1 MISGTS
7 KQHPY
12 ETDIRV
18 PFIIRGPGINPGTN
32 ITSALAGNVD
42 LMPTILDLVGINPA
56 TVEGEMDGKSMKDLL
71 FQTDPENTSFRQYFL
86 NEYYGN
92 YTCWN
97 DHSTIW
103 QDGHKTSMLCKTG
116 LKSNSGPISPDPT
129 MKNSSCV
136 ESKGIGDGNC
146 WIIDSRESNN
156 WRQLR
161 IMNDTMN
168 WSYVE
173 YDPKWEFNVTDE
185 SGSGLQHYELY
196 DVDNDPYQIDNIYSM
211 ASYETKVALH
221 LQLDDYFRCQGKS
234 CP

>member
-1 MISGTS
+1 
-7 KQHPY
+7 
-12 ETDIRV
+12 
-18 PFIIRGPGINPGTN
+18 
-32 ITSALAGNVD
+32 
-42 LMPTILDLVGINPA
+42 MPTILDLVGISEED
-56 TVEGEMDGKSMKDLL
+56 VEGEMDGKSMKQMLL
-71 FQTDPENTSFRQYFL
+71 QNNPENSTFRQYFL

-92 YTCWN
+92 WTCWN

-103 QDGHKTSMLCKTG
+103 QDGHKTSRLCKTG
-116 LKSNSGPISPDPT
+116 LNSNSGPIAPDPN

-136 ESKGIGDGNC
+136 ESSGVGDGNC
-146 WIIDSRESNN
+146 WIVDSRESNN

-161 IMNDTMN
+161 IMNETMN

-196 DVDNDPYQIDNIYSM
+196 DVEKDPYQIDNIYSQT
-211 ASYETKVALH
+211 SLETKVALH
-221 LQLDDYFRCQGKS
+221 RQLENYFRCHGKT